1 MPGGDKN
8 NYDESKSPPLEGSS
22 KTGMEKTASK
32 DIVTHIGTV
41 PIYRNFTYNLP
52 RNSAL
57 SNRSKALRK
66 AGNLP
71 EIIFWKQ
78 VHKGKFHKIDFDRQ
92 RVIGN
97 FIVDFY
103 VKTLSLVVEIDGSSH
118 INKEKYDQER
128 EEYLK
133 NLGLRIYRIPS
144 SRVRNELKNVMQ
156 ELERFIVEH
165 FGKK

>member
-1 MPGGDKN
+1 MLSNEDN
-8 NYDESKSPPLEGSS
+8 TRDAKSPPLEGWS
-22 KTGMEKTASK
+22 KTGVEKSTSRE
-32 DIVTHIGTV
+32 IVTHICAV
-41 PIYRNFTYNLP
+41 PIYQNFTYNLP
-52 RNSAL
+52 RNPAL
-57 SNRSKALRK
+57 SNRARALRK

-92 RVIGN
+92 RVIGS

-118 INKEKYDQER
+118 NNKEIYDQKR

-133 NLGLRIYRIPS
+133 NLGLHVYRIPS
-144 SRVRNELKNVMQ
+144 SKVRNDLKNVMQ